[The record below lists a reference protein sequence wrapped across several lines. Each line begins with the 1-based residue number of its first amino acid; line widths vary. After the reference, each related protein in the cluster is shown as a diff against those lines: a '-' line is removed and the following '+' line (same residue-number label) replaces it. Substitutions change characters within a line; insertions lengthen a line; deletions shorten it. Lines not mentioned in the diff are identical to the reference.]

1 MVAES
6 ICEELLTILKNDNLS
21 GKTHSVFKNALNI
34 ISNDNHF
41 ITFITIDKPMA
52 PQAIRLFG
60 IKSFLNYGIKKGMKI
75 SFRNGYIWVGGLNIK
90 LATDKAFLWSPNPI
104 FSYTKNQEED
114 ILVKLSIMENYLH
127 YSKSF
132 CLPLLNALSREC
144 KGFEAFSGKAY
155 QDKSFD
161 FINDRFLRFIDAFM
175 KEEDSVTDLSKKII
189 GYGIGLTPSMDDF
202 ICGMMVSK
210 IYLSHYFNHKVDKAI
225 KTNSL
230 IIKDID
236 GITTRVSEEMLKL
249 SSKGYVNQDI
259 RSLIISLISK
269 TSIDEFE
276 GNLIKVGEHGFSSGD
291 DIISGIYTYSSLLF
305 NQYGGGRSWR
315 L

>member
-6 ICEELLTILKNDNLS
+6 ICEELITILKNDNLS

-155 QDKSFD
+155 QD
-161 FINDRFLRFIDAFM
+161 
-175 KEEDSVTDLSKKII
+175 
-189 GYGIGLTPSMDDF
+189 G
-202 ICGMMVSK
+202 
-210 IYLSHYFNHKVDKAI
+210 
-225 KTNSL
+225 
-230 IIKDID
+230 
-236 GITTRVSEEMLKL
+236 
-249 SSKGYVNQDI
+249 KGVI
-259 RSLIISLISK
+259 
-269 TSIDEFE
+269 
-276 GNLIKVGEHGFSSGD
+276 V
-291 DIISGIYTYSSLLF
+291 
-305 NQYGGGRSWR
+305 
-315 L
+315 